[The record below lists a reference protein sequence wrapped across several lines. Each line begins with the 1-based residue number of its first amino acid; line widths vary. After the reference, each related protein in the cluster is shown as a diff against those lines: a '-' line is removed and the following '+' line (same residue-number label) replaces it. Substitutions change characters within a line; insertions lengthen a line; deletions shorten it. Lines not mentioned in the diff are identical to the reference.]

1 MVFYNVRL
9 LLDYF
14 DNVILDNVVII
25 YIDGIIKVEF
35 VKEKF
40 DNF

>member
-9 LLDYF
+9 LLVYF

-35 VKEKF
+35 VKE
-40 DNF
+40 